1 MEVKSVGA
9 GNHITVKPIS
19 NNKSL
24 DGFMNILKEKEES
37 GKGAKEFL
45 STLSSSE
52 LYEIQKSNHL
62 ASKIR
67 IDRISD
73 EGAEN
78 LFIRPVDSE
87 NVVDL
92 NNDGIVEVGEAKTFV
107 YPPPNAPD
115 SVKEAWYE
123 ATKDMTE
130 REKMFSMGSFLVAQ
144 TEANA
149 YRRPDG
155 KWDYHR
161 VGDEGWVNIF
171 GTDVDSYK
179 DLYSKLIYRIDN
191 PLGPRSPQDQEAD
204 KYTRELFAN
213 MLEILN

>member
-1 MEVKSVGA
+1 M
-9 GNHITVKPIS
+9 
-19 NNKSL
+19 
-24 DGFMNILKEKEES
+24 
-37 GKGAKEFL
+37 
-45 STLSSSE
+45 
-52 LYEIQKSNHL
+52 
-62 ASKIR
+62 
-67 IDRISD
+67 
-73 EGAEN
+73 
-78 LFIRPVDSE
+78 FIRPVDFE

-115 SVKEAWYE
+115 SVKAAWNE

-155 KWDYHR
+155 KWDFHR
-161 VGDEGWVNIF
+161 VGEEGWVNIF

-191 PLGPRSPQDQEAD
+191 PLGPRSPQDQEID
-204 KYTRELFAN
+204 KYTRGLFAK